1 MEMLYIHWNNI
12 ANLSIGFRILIAFI
26 RSPQTNH
33 TITATRFILGK
44 FKVNTMICSLLSF
57 KTKQKNYLF
66 IPNKSLMGTQFLYG
80 NTRFLVIKNIKV
92 IVNFKTLQRLE
103 NATVFITTQI
113 MFAANSFI
121 FTLPGKVFLK
131 IVKLKILLPFHEL
144 VNREDT
150 VESKCTKRFF
160 PFEAIYRYPDVYLA
174 FPPINSVGTAKAF
187 V

>member
-1 MEMLYIHWNNI
+1 
-12 ANLSIGFRILIAFI
+12 
-26 RSPQTNH
+26 
-33 TITATRFILGK
+33 
-44 FKVNTMICSLLSF
+44 
-57 KTKQKNYLF
+57 
-66 IPNKSLMGTQFLYG
+66 
-80 NTRFLVIKNIKV
+80 
-92 IVNFKTLQRLE
+92 
-103 NATVFITTQI
+103 